1 MHQVTDYQKREK
13 SDYLLNKVLKEE
25 SVLKPFAAKNGLSI
39 SVLCIAPFMSIILFD
54 DYTRW
59 LPFILV
65 HYIIYL
71 HSSTTIEMRCG
82 VANLI

>member
-13 SDYLLNKVLKEE
+13 SDYLLNKVLKEK

-54 DYTRW
+54 DYTR
-59 LPFILV
+59 
-65 HYIIYL
+65 
-71 HSSTTIEMRCG
+71 
-82 VANLI
+82 